1 MQTIRTTDHAPSRRD
16 VFRAG
21 TVAGAATFFT
31 STAWAAASLPKRG
44 PGPGIYERLSVQ
56 PFINCTSDRTIN
68 GGAVVLQE
76 VVDAVHD
83 SSYYHANLEELMAAV
98 GPRIAELLDAPGA
111 MVSSGCA
118 GALTCATLACMAGGD
133 IETLQQ
139 VPNTDG
145 IKDEVV
151 TPRWSRSIYDHA
163 VRMTGAKMMNIET
176 AADLDGAFGP
186 QTFMVF
192 AGKEVHY
199 ADSKIPLEAL
209 AKAAHQHGVP
219 VLVDAASELPLKPD
233 PYLSA
238 GADLVA
244 YSGGKALKGPQTAGL
259 LLGRKDLI
267 DAAFIASAPHHTFAR
282 PMKVA
287 KEEIIGILAAVE
299 ALVTTRDVEAEW
311 EQFRGWYRHIK
322 ERITEV
328 PGVKAW
334 IVESP
339 RPSFYPVLRIEW
351 DTNKIG
357 VVAREIGEELLNGEP
372 RIMCHAFP
380 KELDPTSMETNT
392 FDVRPMALYPG
403 DYRVVA
409 ERLHEAFKKAPKG
422 PLPQPKYKP
431 PVNDLSGQ
439 WEIDIEFVAG
449 KSRHT
454 MYLELSGNELQGLH
468 RGRIT
473 QGRIHGHAD
482 GDRVTFE
489 SRGKFEAADMRYFFT
504 GLVRGDEIS
513 GELGLGEYGK
523 ARWTAR
529 RQAS

>member
-1 MQTIRTTDHAPSRRD
+1 MKPTHTTTHTRRD

-21 TVAGAATFFT
+21 TLTGAACFMA
-31 STAWAAASLPKRG
+31 STASTAPRLPERG
-44 PGPGIYERLSVQ
+44 SGPGIYERLGIR

-68 GGAVVLQE
+68 GGAVVSPG
-76 VVDAVHD
+76 VIDAVRE

-98 GPRIAELLDAPGA
+98 GPRIAELLQAPGA

-145 IKDEVV
+145 IRDEVV

-163 VRMTGAKMMNIET
+163 VRMTGAKMMNVET
-176 AADLDGAFGP
+176 VEDLEKAFGP

-199 ADSKIPLEAL
+199 PDSKIPLEAL
-209 AKAAHQHGVP
+209 VKAAHRHGVP
-219 VLVDAASELPLKPD
+219 VLVDAAAELPLVPD

-267 DAAFIASAPHHTFAR
+267 AAAFIASAPHHTFAR

-287 KEEIIGILAAVE
+287 KEEIIGALVAVE
-299 ALVTTRDVEAEW
+299 ELVTTRDIKAEW
-311 EQFRGWYRHIK
+311 EQFRSWYRHISS
-322 ERITEV
+322 RITQV
-328 PGVKAW
+328 PGVAAR

-339 RPSFYPVLRIEW
+339 RASHYPVLRVEW
-351 DTNKIG
+351 DTDKIG
-357 VVAREIGEELLNGEP
+357 AVAREIGEELLHGEP
-372 RIMCHAFP
+372 RIMSHAFP
-380 KELDPTSMETNT
+380 KELDPSMAETNT
-392 FDVRPMALYPG
+392 FDIRPMALYPG
-403 DYRVVA
+403 DYEVVA
-409 ERLHEAFKKAPKG
+409 ERLYEALRNAPKG
-422 PLPQPKYKP
+422 PRPAPKYERP
-431 PVNDLSGQ
+431 TQDLSGL
-439 WEIDIEFVAG
+439 WDIDIEFVAG
-449 KSRHT
+449 RSRHT
-454 MYLELSGNELQGLH
+454 MYLEMNENQLTGLH

-473 QGRIHGHAD
+473 QGQIKGHAD
-482 GDRVTFE
+482 GNKVVFE
-489 SRGKFEAADMRYFFT
+489 SRGKYEAAAMRYFFEGSVT
-504 GLVRGDEIS
+504 GAEMA

-529 RQAS
+529 RQSA